1 MLIQTVDKQRRAI
14 SVVKTAL
21 LSVGITGRAVCVQ
34 VDDSRPDPYDIAK
47 NYSVFVSAPTG
58 ANIEP
63 FYVTGKTLV
72 EAVKNTVCSIK
83 IRKNGA
89 KTEVSTLAPF

>member
-1 MLIQTVDKQRRAI
+1 MLVQIIDKQRHAVN
-14 SVVKTAL
+14 VVKTAL
-21 LSVGITGRAVCVQ
+21 LSVGICGRAVCVQ
-34 VDDSRPDPYDIAK
+34 INSRGDQCGTAE

-72 EAVKNTVCSIK
+72 EAVKNMLCSIK
-83 IRKNGA
+83 IGKDSA
-89 KTEVSTLAPF
+89 TTEMSEIAPF

>member
-34 VDDSRPDPYDIAK
+34 VDDSRPAPYETAE

-63 FYVTGKTLV
+63 FYVTGKTLT
-72 EAVKNTVCSIK
+72 EAVKNMVCSIK
-83 IRKNGA
+83 IGKNGA
-89 KTEVSTLAPF
+89 KTEVSSLAPF

>member
-1 MLIQTVDKQRRAI
+1 MLVQIVDKQRHAVN
-14 SVVKTAL
+14 VVKTAL
-21 LSVGITGRAVCVQ
+21 LSVGITERAVCVQ
-34 VDDSRPDPYDIAK
+34 VDNRSDPCGAGE

-72 EAVKNTVCSIK
+72 EAVKNMVCSIK
-83 IRKNGA
+83 IGKNSIT
-89 KTEVSTLAPF
+89 TEVSALAPF